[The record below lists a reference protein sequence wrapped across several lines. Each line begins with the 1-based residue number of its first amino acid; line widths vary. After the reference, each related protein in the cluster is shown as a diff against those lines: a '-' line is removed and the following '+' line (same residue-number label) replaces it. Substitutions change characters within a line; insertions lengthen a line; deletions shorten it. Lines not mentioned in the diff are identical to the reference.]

1 MPRAVKGKPL
11 ILIAKSASSP
21 PCFRLLRKSHRLL
34 TRSFSRLGV
43 NEGKEDRVEEL
54 LLAITKSANS
64 DAEPGCLVY
73 RFNRSADKRTIFMY
87 EEYKDQD
94 AIKVRGLLFRELS
107 SVAEASSPF
116 SITAVS
122 LLTKRWSRSRIPRS
136 SSLPSSSIS
145 CKRSSLGY
153 DTDSVYLSML

>member
-1 MPRAVKGKPL
+1 M
-11 ILIAKSASSP
+11 
-21 PCFRLLRKSHRLL
+21 
-34 TRSFSRLGV
+34 GV

-94 AIKVRGLLFRELS
+94 AIKVRSLLFR
-107 SVAEASSPF
+107 
-116 SITAVS
+116 AVFCS
-122 LLTKRWSRSRIPRS
+122 
-136 SSLPSSSIS
+136 
-145 CKRSSLGY
+145 
-153 DTDSVYLSML
+153 